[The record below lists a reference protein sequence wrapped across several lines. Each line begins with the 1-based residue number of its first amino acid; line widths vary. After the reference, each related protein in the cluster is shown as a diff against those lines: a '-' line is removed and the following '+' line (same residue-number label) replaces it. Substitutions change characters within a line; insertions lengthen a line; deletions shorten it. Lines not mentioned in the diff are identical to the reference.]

1 MELSKIISK
10 SKPTQDDIQIEVR
23 ELLNQYQ
30 AFDATNEDAH
40 ENDPKRK
47 IVLKGKKENDP
58 IFQNSKKLNR
68 KTVPKLEN

>member
-47 IVLKGKKENDP
+47 IVPKGK
-58 IFQNSKKLNR
+58 NSSM
-68 KTVPKLEN
+68 TQD